1 SEALGYYQHMG
12 YCLPNLVDPS
22 STSSSSAGFM
32 YGSVSSSLHDHW
44 VYSGNSVLSF
54 GHRINAKH
62 DQEEECDSWIEAMD
76 GDSTKAAGLM
86 HGGMKENKSEER
98 FGFLYPSSVNVLD
111 VEKENHGSQ
120 DRVSQKRLLMDGEV
134 QVTKK
139 QCANSRKTKSKPS
152 SSSTTTSI
160 TTTSSKDPQS
170 IAAKN
175 RRERISERLKILQDL
190 VPNGNKV
197 DLVTMLDKAI
207 NYVKF
212 LQLQVK
218 VLATDEFWPSEG
230 GKAPEIGQVKEAID
244 AILSSSQKEKDSYKS
259 N

>member
-1 SEALGYYQHMG
+1 
-12 YCLPNLVDPS
+12 
-22 STSSSSAGFM
+22 
-32 YGSVSSSLHDHW
+32 
-44 VYSGNSVLSF
+44 
-54 GHRINAKH
+54 
-62 DQEEECDSWIEAMD
+62 
-76 GDSTKAAGLM
+76 
-86 HGGMKENKSEER
+86 
-98 FGFLYPSSVNVLD
+98 
-111 VEKENHGSQ
+111 
-120 DRVSQKRLLMDGEV
+120 
-134 QVTKK
+134 
-139 QCANSRKTKSKPS
+139 
-152 SSSTTTSI
+152 SSTTTSI

-207 NYVKF
+207 SYVKF

-218 VLATDEFWPSEG
+218 VLATDEFWPTEG